1 MKFKFNIKFSF
12 FILTILFFILTI
24 FLINSTF
31 ARYLTALTATS
42 TVEFGSWSILVNDQN
57 IIENTNLSEFII
69 PVFNSNPT
77 YIAED
82 KIVPTSSGYVKI
94 NINYEEV
101 SVPFEYKI
109 SFNQGNSTPLEDFK
123 FTNYTIDGNSE
134 IIVDDSVSS
143 IIGTINPDGVTTER
157 DFILNF
163 AWIDDNSAS
172 LDDTQ
177 DTSYSRNFEDL
188 NFLFNLEF
196 TQLESVT

>member
-109 SFNQGNSTPLEDFK
+109 SFKQGNSTPLEDFK

>member
-1 MKFKFNIKFSF
+1 MKFKFNVKFNF
-12 FILTILFFILTI
+12 FFFTVLFFILTI
-24 FLINSTF
+24 FLIRSTF
-31 ARYLTALTATS
+31 ARYLTALTTTS
-42 TVEFGSWSILVNDQN
+42 TVEFGSWSILVNNQN
-57 IIENTNLSEFII
+57 ILENANLSECII
-69 PVFNSNPT
+69 PIFNNNPT

-82 KIVPTSSGYVKI
+82 KIVPTSSGYVTI
-94 NINYEEV
+94 NINYEKV

-109 SFNQGNSTPLEDFK
+109 SFDQGNSTPLEDFK
-123 FTNYTIDGNSE
+123 FTNYSIDGGSP

-157 DFILNF
+157 NFLLNF
-163 AWIDDNSAS
+163 AWIDDESAS